1 MIDKSNLAP
10 GSRLQIK
17 HRYILTLAFT
27 IAAAVP
33 VLVLCSWI
41 ERTALSKEID
51 AVWEKHLP
59 IADHTAALLERYA
72 QDVESAFANFAKVH
86 ANAARTESAIQ
97 SAIHVAQRVGLRQ
110 IRILDGRGR
119 VAADVRTESRSGSA
133 FDPAIE
139 AKLRPLL
146 HNRIAYSNV
155 MADAG
160 GHPTIFL
167 VQRLDN
173 GGTVLAALKP
183 DYLIQLQ
190 STISIGEKGY
200 AVIVDNQGA
209 VIAHPISAWRQE
221 MTSLAAIEPVKLMM
235 LRERGVTTYRSPAD
249 RQKMIAGYTIV
260 PQTGWG
266 VMIPQP
272 FDELVEKANDVK
284 RIAFIIVLCCI
295 LAAAVVSW
303 IFAGRLTRP
312 LDAVRTTARRIADGK
327 LTSRVP
333 PLPQWAASDLQ
344 ELADDFNE
352 MANRIQNDQ
361 KVLATALNRAQSA
374 DHAKTQF
381 LANMSHELRT
391 PLNAIIGFSETMEKQ
406 LLGPIGNARYSA
418 YAVDIRRSGEHL
430 LSIINFM
437 LDLSKIEGG
446 DIEVEDDPVDIAAL
460 VRDVHVMLG
469 GQAAEK
475 RIEFTTELPV
485 RLPQI
490 RGSGVKLKQ
499 VLLNLV
505 SNAVKY
511 TLPGGRV
518 AVSAW
523 QDRGG
528 GIAIGV
534 TDDGIGMSK
543 ADVTVALI
551 PFGRADHEMVQRI
564 NGTGLGLPIAKRF
577 AEIHG
582 GRLEITSE
590 RGAGTTVIVHLPPA
604 RTIAA
609 VA

>member
-1 MIDKSNLAP
+1 MP

-17 HRYILTLAFT
+17 LRYILTLAFT
-27 IAAAVP
+27 IVAAVP

-72 QDVESAFANFAKVH
+72 QDVESAFAYFAKVH
-86 ANAARTESAIQ
+86 ANAARSE
-97 SAIHVAQRVGLRQ
+97 SAIHVAQRLGLRHF
-110 IRILDGRGR
+110 RILDGRDR
-119 VAADVRTESRSGSA
+119 IIADVQADTQSGSA
-133 FDPAIE
+133 FDPAIV
-139 AKLRPLL
+139 AKLQPLL

-173 GGTVLAALKP
+173 DRTVLAALKP

-200 AVIVDNQGA
+200 AVIVDNRGA

-235 LRERGVTTYRSPAD
+235 LKERGVTTYRSPAN

-272 FDELVEKANDVK
+272 FEELVEKANDVK

-295 LAAAVVSW
+295 LAVATVSW

-361 KVLATALNRAQSA
+361 KVLATALSRAQSA

-418 YAVDIRRSGEHL
+418 YAADIRRSGEHL

-446 DIEVEDDPVDIAAL
+446 DIEVEDDPVDVVAL

-469 GQAAEK
+469 SQAAER
-475 RIEFTTELPV
+475 RIELATDLPA